1 MLPDLFQSTTIP
13 VLEQVV
19 NFSEARQNVLAG
31 NIANIDTPGYKT
43 RELSVTDFQDRLKSA
58 IESRDDTRRGR
69 RGDSI
74 AHVAKNSRLLTRH
87 DECNVSPEQQVS
99 EMVKNQIQ
107 HNTALTIMVSQLRL
121 LQASIRGEA

>member
-1 MLPDLFQSTTIP
+1 MYSSLFDSTSIP

-19 NFSEARQNVLAG
+19 NFSQARQNVLAG
-31 NIANIDTPGYKT
+31 NIANVDTPGYKT
-43 RELSVTDFQDRLKSA
+43 RELSVHDFQNRLKSA
-58 IESRDDTRRGR
+58 IESREVPGPARGA
-69 RGDSI
+69 DPV

-107 HNTALTIMVSQLRL
+107 HNTALTIMISQMRL
-121 LQASIRGEA
+121 LQAAIRGEA